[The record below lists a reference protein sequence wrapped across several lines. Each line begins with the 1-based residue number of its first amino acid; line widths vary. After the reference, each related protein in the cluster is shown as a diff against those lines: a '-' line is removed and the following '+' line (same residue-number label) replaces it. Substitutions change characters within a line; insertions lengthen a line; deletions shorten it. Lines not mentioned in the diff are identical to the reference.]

1 MTRVCIVIR
10 DNGGGAP
17 AFEEACARV
26 CTHVCVCVC
35 MRVSFSSLLFYR
47 QHDGDGTRGIKKG
60 EEGEK

>member
-35 MRVSFSSLLFYR
+35 VCVSRFRRYCFTDNTTETG
-47 QHDGDGTRGIKKG
+47 HVG
-60 EEGEK
+60 